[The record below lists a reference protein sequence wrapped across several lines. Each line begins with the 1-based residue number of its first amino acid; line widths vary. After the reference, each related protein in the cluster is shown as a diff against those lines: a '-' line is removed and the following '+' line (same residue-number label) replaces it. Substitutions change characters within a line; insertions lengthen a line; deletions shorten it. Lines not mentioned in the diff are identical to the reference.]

1 MLSYKDYN
9 LKIDKYKTKYNLFA
23 VNILKVNNF
32 GIINE
37 YICQIESGG
46 KWYEIN
52 NNESKP
58 INKPSYNCN
67 SYDLFYRRC

>member
-46 KWYEIN
+46 K
-52 NNESKP
+52 
-58 INKPSYNCN
+58 
-67 SYDLFYRRC
+67 